1 MEKTEKLKE
10 EETFLLDGGSP
21 LMFDPLINLIAQAAF
36 INSIAAWL
44 DLLYWPVSSSGAAAP
59 APAPSLT
66 PSVIT
71 CLPTRKPFDVRLTA
85 AARKGHRQISMIKVG
100 VERGDLSRSQ

>member
-1 MEKTEKLKE
+1 
-10 EETFLLDGGSP
+10 
-21 LMFDPLINLIAQAAF
+21 MFDPLINLIAQAAF

-59 APAPSLT
+59 APSLT

-71 CLPTRKPFDVRLTA
+71 CRPTRKPLDVRDD
-85 AARKGHRQISMIKVG
+85 G
-100 VERGDLSRSQ
+100 RGP